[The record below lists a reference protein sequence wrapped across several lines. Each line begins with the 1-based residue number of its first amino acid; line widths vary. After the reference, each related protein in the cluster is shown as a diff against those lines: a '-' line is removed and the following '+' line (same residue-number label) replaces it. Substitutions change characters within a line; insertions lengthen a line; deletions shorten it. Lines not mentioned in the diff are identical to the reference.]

1 MGIQNLS
8 EDVILVVLPEQPHLS
23 YELET
28 INEIVGKRSE
38 CDVIIDLY
46 RVQML
51 TSECVCS
58 LMILNRQLC
67 GPRRGGGEGGR
78 RRLILCN
85 VSHAVRHIFT
95 LTGLDTVFTF
105 ADDRLA
111 ALQCLNRVC
120 SAAHP
125 TI

>member
-28 INEIVGKRSE
+28 INEIAAKRSE

-46 RVQML
+46 HVQML
-51 TSECVCS
+51 TSETVCS
-58 LMILNRQLC
+58 LMILNRQL
-67 GPRRGGGEGGR
+67 GGSARGGEAGR

-95 LTGLDTVFTF
+95 LTGLDAVFTF
-105 ADDRLA
+105 ADDRLG
-111 ALQCLNRVC
+111 ALQRLNRA
-120 SAAHP
+120 SAVVHP